1 MAPSLESGPS
11 RPSSTAAPPPQKL
24 QMTSRSR
31 AQSTSSDRPS
41 TIAYSFM
48 SPPLTVSPEAAF
60 IAASAAS
67 QIVTND
73 HDSHADAWY
82 DQHGLEPSGDAAA
95 VSPAALQLVNN
106 FLDQLLFNFL
116 AIARS
121 TSLSTLRPAVS
132 EVLKPKLAKD
142 AINLADEELREYLG
156 GDDED
161 LDEQSPAD
169 PVSPRD
175 WDLELA
181 WKRTRLRCMV
191 YSSLGDME
199 EEDEDFYMEQ
209 GHLDA
214 AGARPSEVVS
224 PAVAIFLTSIMEF
237 MGETALIVAGQA
249 AYHRMRTKH
258 EKDLRD
264 GLRSPSEPV
273 ERITV
278 EELDMERVALDRTLG
293 RLWRAWKKKIRSPG
307 LNMDQRMARSFSRE
321 SAAGQIRSPSSF
333 TGEHTLAEDVTEALP
348 EDQLEVADE
357 VAELEGCVAPASI
370 PLPMGERDVDEIEV
384 PGLAYYSDDETEAEE
399 EDFVPTRPKSWMAF
413 AARVQDPNATPTQTQ
428 PQPETHLF
436 VPRKRS
442 NSVPTRAAP
451 PLRSLFVEV
460 EASASEADDETTV
473 DELVDETPELSPRS
487 AENEDEE
494 AAIIGQAL
502 TTQGD
507 YVEEPE
513 YLSDDEVVIEE
524 PQIMI
529 SSRVSIAGSG
539 RSSSPSASERGKP
552 AAIITNLPLRTPSI
566 RSARLIDVAPR
577 SPAVA
582 SRRSSADATESVR
595 QVSTSRMS
603 GGTTPPIIE
612 ERMRRSPDS
621 MSAFRAPAFKS
632 GLSETHSISEA
643 EEVNG
648 ADDSAPNS
656 AVYSATSL
664 RPEIATVYEE
674 QPQLLAPS
682 RTGFGSVAQRAPTS
696 APADPPAPQPVT
708 KVTILSSTPTT
719 YYDDVPE
726 QKPEPPRKP
735 AAQTRPQPVTPTNT
749 SFGVTQPPVPERS
762 AVRQSPSQAHPSTIG
777 QVYVERSRNRSPSE
791 PAAPR
796 PHESPAS
803 VRQQHTSGSN
813 SSASTSRLKP
823 VRTSEETT
831 RSRKDV
837 ARNFE
842 ELIHSDET
850 IQYTLTPES
859 MRDIDA
865 QSNRSNLTGSPVMTV
880 KTRKSDDVRN
890 GDRSRSSSFVQ
901 QAPDLRRSTSATPST
916 TMPDVQ
922 RVQSVPSKPR
932 AANPPQ
938 ARDARLPRESV
949 AELAEF
955 LRSTGPNGASVLRDA
970 PVIAPSAAAAAEP
983 GRASTSSNATTNM
996 IRNARLQARG
1006 ASTDHSPD
1014 NSDLIDF
1021 IRRGPAPTGPNPR
1034 IPRTVA
1040 PFRTTM
1046 DSDQL
1051 SGGGRAV
1058 DAQLRNSQA
1067 STTNGSVPSS
1077 INSQSALLPAGGA
1090 GGRNKPLPPGR
1101 YGSGGGGDD
1110 DMPMPVRKTR
1120 RVRDP
1125 YAIDLSDEDELD
1137 DDLEEPTPRQ
1147 QQRRRPPP
1155 PREESLLDFLNS
1167 VPPPPEPVIRPFIT
1181 NNMPEATTKP
1191 KKKASAPSLMA
1202 RFTRRD
1208 STRGSGGGGGGD
1220 SSGGSSP
1227 SPRSPMGMFGG
1238 GGGGVQPKAQQGQ
1251 GQGQAPRGYIPIQV
1265 NMQGGQQYGAAAPSQ
1280 SSSGGGSGGQQQRP
1294 KVPMK
1299 KFEPREAV
1307 SVSSRATSDLAEFFR
1322 NAEPPPSTTN
1332 VGAGGAGGAGG
1343 GGGAAGGRAT
1353 SGMFGRRKE
1362 IVYPRWG

>member
-1 MAPSLESGPS
+1 MPPSLESGSSS
-11 RPSSTAAPPPQKL
+11 RPSTSAAPPPPKL

-31 AQSTSSDRPS
+31 TQSISSDRPS
-41 TIAYSFM
+41 TIAHSFM

-82 DQHGLEPSGDAAA
+82 DQHGLEPSGEAAA
-95 VSPAALQLVNN
+95 VSPAALQLVNS

-121 TSLSTLRPAVS
+121 TSLSALRPAVS

-142 AINLADEELREYLG
+142 AVNLADEELREYLG

-161 LDEQSPAD
+161 LDEQSPD

-199 EEDEDFYMEQ
+199 EEDEDYYMEQ

-249 AYHRMRTKH
+249 AYHRMRTRH

-264 GLRSPSEPV
+264 GLRSPSEPI
-273 ERITV
+273 ERITI

-321 SAAGQIRSPSSF
+321 SASGQIRSPSSF
-333 TGEHTLAEDVTEALP
+333 TGEHTLAEDIPEALP
-348 EDQLEVADE
+348 EDQREVPEEEPEPLEEYLA
-357 VAELEGCVAPASI
+357 AAAI
-370 PLPMGERDVDEIEV
+370 PLPEGERDVDEIEV

-399 EDFVPTRPKSWMAF
+399 EDLAPTRPKSWMVF
-413 AARVQDPNATPTQTQ
+413 AARVQDANATPTEA
-428 PQPETHLF
+428 QPEIPLF
-436 VPRKRS
+436 GPRKRS
-442 NSVPTRAAP
+442 NSVPTRVAP

-460 EASASEADDETTV
+460 ESSSEAGDAEEGDDETTV
-473 DELVDETPELSPRS
+473 DELADATPELSPTS
-487 AENEDEE
+487 ADNEDEE
-494 AAIIGQAL
+494 VATIGQAL
-502 TTQGD
+502 TTQD
-507 YVEEPE
+507 DLVEEPE

-539 RSSSPSASERGKP
+539 RSSSPAASERGKP
-552 AAIITNLPLRTPSI
+552 AAIITNLPLRTPSL

-577 SPAVA
+577 SPALA

-595 QVSTSRMS
+595 QVSTSRVS

-648 ADDSAPNS
+648 AEDSAPNS
-656 AVYSATSL
+656 AVHSATSL
-664 RPEIATVYEE
+664 KPEPIPTVYEE

-682 RTGFGSVAQRAPTS
+682 RTVFGSVAQRAATS
-696 APADPPAPQPVT
+696 PVEPPAPQPVT
-708 KVTILSSTPTT
+708 RVTILPSTGTT
-719 YYDDVPE
+719 FYDDLPE

-735 AAQTRPQPVTPTNT
+735 AQTRPQPVTPTNT

-762 AVRQSPSQAHPSTIG
+762 AVRQSPSQANPSTIG

-791 PAAPR
+791 PSGPR

-859 MRDIDA
+859 MRDID
-865 QSNRSNLTGSPVMTV
+865 
-880 KTRKSDDVRN
+880 VR
-890 GDRSRSSSFVQ
+890 
-901 QAPDLRRSTSATPST
+901 PHP
-916 TMPDVQ
+916 
-922 RVQSVPSKPR
+922 
-932 AANPPQ
+932 
-938 ARDARLPRESV
+938 
-949 AELAEF
+949 
-955 LRSTGPNGASVLRDA
+955 
-970 PVIAPSAAAAAEP
+970 
-983 GRASTSSNATTNM
+983 
-996 IRNARLQARG
+996 
-1006 ASTDHSPD
+1006 
-1014 NSDLIDF
+1014 
-1021 IRRGPAPTGPNPR
+1021 
-1034 IPRTVA
+1034 
-1040 PFRTTM
+1040 
-1046 DSDQL
+1046 
-1051 SGGGRAV
+1051 
-1058 DAQLRNSQA
+1058 
-1067 STTNGSVPSS
+1067 
-1077 INSQSALLPAGGA
+1077 LL
-1090 GGRNKPLPPGR
+1090 L
-1101 YGSGGGGDD
+1101 
-1110 DMPMPVRKTR
+1110 
-1120 RVRDP
+1120 
-1125 YAIDLSDEDELD
+1125 
-1137 DDLEEPTPRQ
+1137 
-1147 QQRRRPPP
+1147 
-1155 PREESLLDFLNS
+1155 
-1167 VPPPPEPVIRPFIT
+1167 
-1181 NNMPEATTKP
+1181 
-1191 KKKASAPSLMA
+1191 
-1202 RFTRRD
+1202 
-1208 STRGSGGGGGGD
+1208 
-1220 SSGGSSP
+1220 
-1227 SPRSPMGMFGG
+1227 
-1238 GGGGVQPKAQQGQ
+1238 
-1251 GQGQAPRGYIPIQV
+1251 
-1265 NMQGGQQYGAAAPSQ
+1265 
-1280 SSSGGGSGGQQQRP
+1280 
-1294 KVPMK
+1294 
-1299 KFEPREAV
+1299 FEN
-1307 SVSSRATSDLAEFFR
+1307 D
-1322 NAEPPPSTTN
+1322 
-1332 VGAGGAGGAGG
+1332 
-1343 GGGAAGGRAT
+1343 
-1353 SGMFGRRKE
+1353 
-1362 IVYPRWG
+1362 

>member
-1 MAPSLESGPS
+1 MPPSLESGSS
-11 RPSSTAAPPPQKL
+11 RPSTSAAPPPPKL

-31 AQSTSSDRPS
+31 TQSISSDRPS
-41 TIAYSFM
+41 TIAHSFM

-82 DQHGLEPSGDAAA
+82 DQHGLEPSGEAAA
-95 VSPAALQLVNN
+95 VSPAALQLVNS

-121 TSLSTLRPAVS
+121 TSLSALRPAVS

-142 AINLADEELREYLG
+142 AVNLADEELREYLG

-161 LDEQSPAD
+161 LDEQSPD

-199 EEDEDFYMEQ
+199 EEDEDYYMEQ

-249 AYHRMRTKH
+249 AYHRMRTRH

-264 GLRSPSEPV
+264 GIRSPSEPV

-321 SAAGQIRSPSSF
+321 SASGQIRSPSSF
-333 TGEHTLAEDVTEALP
+333 TAEHTLAEDIPEALP
-348 EDQLEVADE
+348 EDHRE
-357 VAELEGCVAPASI
+357 VAEEVPVEEYLAAAAI
-370 PLPMGERDVDEIEV
+370 PLPEGERDVDEIEV

-399 EDFVPTRPKSWMAF
+399 EDPAPTRPKSWVVF
-413 AARVQDPNATPTQTQ
+413 AARVEDADATPTEAH
-428 PQPETHLF
+428 PEILLF
-436 VPRKRS
+436 VSRKRS

-460 EASASEADDETTV
+460 EPPSEAGDDETTV
-473 DELVDETPELSPRS
+473 GELAVEELIDASPELSPRG
-487 AENEDEE
+487 AEEEDEE
-494 AAIIGQAL
+494 TATIGQAL
-502 TTQGD
+502 TTQD
-507 YVEEPE
+507 DLVEEPE

-539 RSSSPSASERGKP
+539 RSSSPAASERGKP
-552 AAIITNLPLRTPSI
+552 AAIITNLPLRTPSL

-577 SPAVA
+577 SPALA
-582 SRRSSADATESVR
+582 SRRSSADATESLR
-595 QVSTSRMS
+595 QVSTSRVS

-656 AVYSATSL
+656 AVHSATSL
-664 RPEIATVYEE
+664 RPEPIPTVYEE

-682 RTGFGSVAQRAPTS
+682 RTVFGSVAQRAATS
-696 APADPPAPQPVT
+696 PVDAPAPQPVT
-708 KVTILSSTPTT
+708 RVTILPSTGTT
-719 YYDDVPE
+719 FYDDLPE

-735 AAQTRPQPVTPTNT
+735 AQTRPQPVTPTNT

-762 AVRQSPSQAHPSTIG
+762 AVRQSPSQANPSTIG

-791 PAAPR
+791 PSGPR

-859 MRDIDA
+859 MRDIDVRASPPSLGNRLTLPGPVQPLQPHRKPRHDRQDA
-865 QSNRSNLTGSPVMTV
+865 QERRRPQRRPISLLL
-880 KTRKSDDVRN
+880 VRAVQRPPPLYL
-890 GDRSRSSSFVQ
+890 GHPLRHHDRRAARPIRPRGPF
-901 QAPDLRRSTSATPST
+901 QAPRQP
-916 TMPDVQ
+916 
-922 RVQSVPSKPR
+922 
-932 AANPPQ
+932 
-938 ARDARLPRESV
+938 
-949 AELAEF
+949 
-955 LRSTGPNGASVLRDA
+955 
-970 PVIAPSAAAAAEP
+970 
-983 GRASTSSNATTNM
+983 
-996 IRNARLQARG
+996 
-1006 ASTDHSPD
+1006 
-1014 NSDLIDF
+1014 
-1021 IRRGPAPTGPNPR
+1021 
-1034 IPRTVA
+1034 
-1040 PFRTTM
+1040 
-1046 DSDQL
+1046 
-1051 SGGGRAV
+1051 
-1058 DAQLRNSQA
+1058 
-1067 STTNGSVPSS
+1067 
-1077 INSQSALLPAGGA
+1077 PAG
-1090 GGRNKPLPPGR
+1090 P
-1101 YGSGGGGDD
+1101 
-1110 DMPMPVRKTR
+1110 
-1120 RVRDP
+1120 
-1125 YAIDLSDEDELD
+1125 
-1137 DDLEEPTPRQ
+1137 
-1147 QQRRRPPP
+1147 RRPPP
-1155 PREESLLDFLNS
+1155 PRIRRRARR
-1167 VPPPPEPVIRPFIT
+1167 VPPLHRPQRRQRHAHRAARC
-1181 NNMPEATTKP
+1181 PRHRSQRP
-1191 KKKASAPSLMA
+1191 RQHQHQQHHQHDPQRAP
-1202 RFTRRD
+1202 
-1208 STRGSGGGGGGD
+1208 
-1220 SSGGSSP
+1220 P
-1227 SPRSPMGMFGG
+1227 SPRRRHRPH
-1238 GGGGVQPKAQQGQ
+1238 PGQ
-1251 GQGQAPRGYIPIQV
+1251 
-1265 NMQGGQQYGAAAPSQ
+1265 
-1280 SSSGGGSGGQQQRP
+1280 
-1294 KVPMK
+1294 
-1299 KFEPREAV
+1299 
-1307 SVSSRATSDLAEFFR
+1307 L
-1322 NAEPPPSTTN
+1322 
-1332 VGAGGAGGAGG
+1332 
-1343 GGGAAGGRAT
+1343 
-1353 SGMFGRRKE
+1353 
-1362 IVYPRWG
+1362 

>member
-1 MAPSLESGPS
+1 
-11 RPSSTAAPPPQKL
+11 
-24 QMTSRSR
+24 MTSRSR
-31 AQSTSSDRPS
+31 TQSISSDRPS
-41 TIAYSFM
+41 TIAHSFM
-48 SPPLTVSPEAAF
+48 SPPLTISPEAAF

-95 VSPAALQLVNN
+95 VSPAALQLVNS

-121 TSLSTLRPAVS
+121 TSLSALRPAVS

-142 AINLADEELREYLG
+142 AVNLADEELREYLG

-161 LDEQSPAD
+161 LDDQSPD

-199 EEDEDFYMEQ
+199 EEDEDFHMEQ

-249 AYHRMRTKH
+249 AYHRMRTRH

-321 SAAGQIRSPSSF
+321 SASGQIRSPSSF
-333 TGEHTLAEDVTEALP
+333 TGEHTLAEDIPEALP
-348 EDQLEVADE
+348 EPEVPE
-357 VAELEGCVAPASI
+357 EAPVEEHLAAAAI
-370 PLPMGERDVDEIEV
+370 PLPLGERDVDEIEV

-399 EDFVPTRPKSWMAF
+399 EDLAPTRPKSWMAF
-413 AARVQDPNATPTQTQ
+413 AARVQDANATPTEAE
-428 PQPETHLF
+428 PQPEIPLF
-436 VPRKRS
+436 VLRKRS

-451 PLRSLFVEV
+451 PLRSLSVEF
-460 EASASEADDETTV
+460 ELSASETGDDETTV
-473 DELVDETPELSPRS
+473 DELADASPEFSPRS
-487 AENEDEE
+487 AEDEDEE
-494 AAIIGQAL
+494 TATIGQAL
-502 TTQGD
+502 TTAD
-507 YVEEPE
+507 DLVEEPE

-539 RSSSPSASERGKP
+539 RSPSPAASERGKP
-552 AAIITNLPLRTPSI
+552 AAIITNLPMRTPSL

-577 SPAVA
+577 SPALA
-582 SRRSSADATESVR
+582 SRRSSADATESLR
-595 QVSTSRMS
+595 QVSTSRVS

-656 AVYSATSL
+656 AVHSATSL
-664 RPEIATVYEE
+664 RPEPIPTVYEE
-674 QPQLLAPS
+674 QPQPLAPS
-682 RTGFGSVAQRAPTS
+682 RAVFGSVAHRVPTS
-696 APADPPAPQPVT
+696 PVDPAPQPVT
-708 KVTILSSTPTT
+708 RVTILPSAGTAF
-719 YYDDVPE
+719 YDDLPE

-749 SFGVTQPPVPERS
+749 SFAVTQPPVPERS
-762 AVRQSPSQAHPSTIG
+762 TVRQSPSQAHASTIG
-777 QVYVERSRNRSPSE
+777 QVYVERSQNRSSSE
-791 PAAPR
+791 PSGPR

-803 VRQQHTSGSN
+803 VRQQHTSGSS

-837 ARNFE
+837 VRNFE

-859 MRDIDA
+859 MRDID
-865 QSNRSNLTGSPVMTV
+865 
-880 KTRKSDDVRN
+880 VR
-890 GDRSRSSSFVQ
+890 
-901 QAPDLRRSTSATPST
+901 
-916 TMPDVQ
+916 
-922 RVQSVPSKPR
+922 
-932 AANPPQ
+932 
-938 ARDARLPRESV
+938 AR
-949 AELAEF
+949 
-955 LRSTGPNGASVLRDA
+955 
-970 PVIAPSAAAAAEP
+970 
-983 GRASTSSNATTNM
+983 
-996 IRNARLQARG
+996 
-1006 ASTDHSPD
+1006 
-1014 NSDLIDF
+1014 
-1021 IRRGPAPTGPNPR
+1021 
-1034 IPRTVA
+1034 
-1040 PFRTTM
+1040 
-1046 DSDQL
+1046 
-1051 SGGGRAV
+1051 
-1058 DAQLRNSQA
+1058 
-1067 STTNGSVPSS
+1067 
-1077 INSQSALLPAGGA
+1077 
-1090 GGRNKPLPPGR
+1090 
-1101 YGSGGGGDD
+1101 
-1110 DMPMPVRKTR
+1110 
-1120 RVRDP
+1120 
-1125 YAIDLSDEDELD
+1125 
-1137 DDLEEPTPRQ
+1137 
-1147 QQRRRPPP
+1147 
-1155 PREESLLDFLNS
+1155 
-1167 VPPPPEPVIRPFIT
+1167 
-1181 NNMPEATTKP
+1181 
-1191 KKKASAPSLMA
+1191 
-1202 RFTRRD
+1202 
-1208 STRGSGGGGGGD
+1208 
-1220 SSGGSSP
+1220 SP
-1227 SPRSPMGMFGG
+1227 SP
-1238 GGGGVQPKAQQGQ
+1238 
-1251 GQGQAPRGYIPIQV
+1251 PRY
-1265 NMQGGQQYGAAAPSQ
+1265 
-1280 SSSGGGSGGQQQRP
+1280 
-1294 KVPMK
+1294 
-1299 KFEPREAV
+1299 
-1307 SVSSRATSDLAEFFR
+1307 D
-1322 NAEPPPSTTN
+1322 
-1332 VGAGGAGGAGG
+1332 
-1343 GGGAAGGRAT
+1343 
-1353 SGMFGRRKE
+1353 
-1362 IVYPRWG
+1362 